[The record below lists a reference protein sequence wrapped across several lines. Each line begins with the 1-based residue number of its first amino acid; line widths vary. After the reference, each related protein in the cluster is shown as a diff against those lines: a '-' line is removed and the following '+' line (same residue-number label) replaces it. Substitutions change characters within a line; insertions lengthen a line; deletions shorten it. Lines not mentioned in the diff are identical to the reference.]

1 MHTALSEIIWLLWDR
16 KEKKLRGRKGKFKRG
31 RDKEKEL
38 AVPPFAVQAGGGI
51 LLPKPEHLVPFKAT
65 SLLLQ

>member
-1 MHTALSEIIWLLWDR
+1 MHTAVSETIWLLWDR
-16 KEKKLRGRKGKFKRG
+16 KEKKLQGRKFKRG

-38 AVPPFAVQAGGGI
+38 AVPSFAVQAGGGI